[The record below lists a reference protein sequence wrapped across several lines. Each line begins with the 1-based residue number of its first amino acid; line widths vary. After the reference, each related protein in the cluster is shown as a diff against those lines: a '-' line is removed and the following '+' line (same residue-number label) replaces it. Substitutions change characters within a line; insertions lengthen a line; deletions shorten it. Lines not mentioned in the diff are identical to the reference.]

1 MPVMMPPYALRLLA
15 GQRKGALDGSRI
27 TSIVAPGGVCASSRF
42 RVPLPSRVARTC
54 RDPCNQGPSSSAAY
68 VGPSALSMSM
78 STNSS
83 G

>member
-1 MPVMMPPYALRLLA
+1 MPVVMPPYALRLLA

-54 RDPCNQGPSSSAAY
+54 RIEGGYARLDLPRWVRGSAD
-68 VGPSALSMSM
+68 VRVCS
-78 STNSS
+78 
-83 G
+83 